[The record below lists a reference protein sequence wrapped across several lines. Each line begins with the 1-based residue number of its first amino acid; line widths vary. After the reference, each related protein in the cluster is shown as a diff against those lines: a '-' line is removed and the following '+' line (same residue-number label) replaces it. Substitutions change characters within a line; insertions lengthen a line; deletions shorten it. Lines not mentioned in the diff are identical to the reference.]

1 MNRQDFGKTPDGTP
15 VELYPL
21 ANSRG
26 VEATIMTYGGTVVS
40 LQTPDRG
47 GRPGDIVLGFDNLD
61 AYLGGG
67 NPFFGALVG
76 RYGNRIAKGRFTLD
90 GIEYKL
96 ARNNGENNLHGGPRG
111 FDKVVWEVKEA
122 GPQALE
128 LGYLSEDGDQGFPG
142 NLDVTVRYT
151 LTDANEL
158 GIDYSAT
165 TDRDTIVNLTSHSY
179 FNLAC
184 EGDVLNHLL
193 SLNADRFTPVDAGLI
208 PTGEL
213 RSVAGTPFDFRQ
225 PVAIGA
231 RIDQDDEQLRRGGGY
246 DHNFVLNRGGE
257 GLSPVAKVVE
267 PGTGR
272 VLEVFTTEPG
282 VQFYSGN
289 FIGEL
294 RGKGG
299 RQYGR
304 RAGFCLETQHY
315 PDSPNQPSFPTTVLK
330 PGQRYHTATVHKFSA
345 V

>member
-15 VELYPL
+15 VELYTL
-21 ANSRG
+21 ANSSG

-40 LQTPDRG
+40 LHTPASSG
-47 GRPGDIVLGFDNLD
+47 QSGDVVLGFDNVD
-61 AYLGGG
+61 AYFGE

-76 RYGNRIAKGRFTLD
+76 RYGNRIAKGRFTLS
-90 GIEYKL
+90 GVEYKL
-96 ARNNGENNLHGGPRG
+96 AQNNGENNLHGGPRG
-111 FDKVVWEVKEA
+111 FDKVVWRVKDA
-122 GPQALE
+122 GPQSLE

-151 LTDANEL
+151 LTDDNEL
-158 GIDYSAT
+158 GIDYGAT

-184 EGDVLNHLL
+184 EGDNLGHLL
-193 SLNADRFTPVDAGLI
+193 TLNADRFTPVDAGLI

-225 PVAIGA
+225 PAAIGA
-231 RIDQDDEQLRRGGGY
+231 RIDEDDEQMRRGGGY
-246 DHNFVLNRGGE
+246 DHNFVLNRSGE

-267 PGTGR
+267 PKTGR
-272 VLEVFTTEPG
+272 ILEVFTTEPG

-289 FIGEL
+289 FIGNL
-294 RGKGG
+294 QGKSG
-299 RQYGR
+299 RLYGR
-304 RAGFCLETQHY
+304 RSGFCLETQHY
-315 PDSPNQPSFPTTVLK
+315 PDSPNQPSFPTAVLK
-330 PGQRYHTATVHKFSA
+330 PGQRYHTTTVHKFST